1 MTASS
6 SSSIAI
12 PPQWEAALKRWLNFH
27 RVLWVLTAV
36 SFFIAW
42 NRGLALL
49 YGLFSLL
56 VALLLVSYLMPG
68 RQIRHIRVTR
78 RCNGDFTAGQPGSI
92 AYGVTA
98 VGARYQVE
106 LIESLE
112 FAQVQEQ
119 RFFFNKI
126 PGQSACTLQFRCLH
140 RGCFRL
146 GDLRLASAY
155 PYGIVQFSK
164 WIPVEPV
171 EVLVFP
177 RVFELSRLPE
187 PLTAAATTWGNLRL
201 PQKGGRDEYTAVREY
216 SHGDELN
223 RIHWPIS
230 ARHQHLMVREYEK
243 TDRPAMLIVLDCNQK
258 FNVGIGPATTFE
270 FAVSIAASMVRF
282 ASREGIPCIL
292 ATRSD
297 RWRELAIQPRSTDL
311 YALHELLARLNCDSR
326 HPYRSVVERAHQRF
340 PQASLVATFRLD
352 SDPTLPEIGPQATH
366 IDLEMRAQSF
376 RFPQE
381 PDAENGPLRQR
392 NRWTYRVCANRKLE
406 SLFQ

>member
-12 PPQWEAALKRWLNFH
+12 PPQWGAALKRWINIH
-27 RVLWVLTAV
+27 RVLWALTAV

-49 YGLFSLL
+49 YGLFSML

-68 RQIRHIRVTR
+68 RQMRHVRVTR
-78 RCNGDFTAGQPGSI
+78 RCSGDFTAGRPGSI
-92 AYGVTA
+92 TYGVTA
-98 VGARYQVE
+98 PGVHYQVE
-106 LIESLE
+106 LVESLE
-112 FAQVQEQ
+112 FAEIQEQ

-126 PGQSACTLQFRCLH
+126 SGQSAGTLQFRCLH

-155 PYGIVQFSK
+155 PFGIVQFSK
-164 WIPVEPV
+164 WITVEPA

-177 RVFELSRLPE
+177 KIVELSRLPE
-187 PLTAAATTWGNLRL
+187 PLTAGATTWGNLRL

-216 SHGDELN
+216 SRGDELN
-223 RIHWPIS
+223 RIHWPVS

-243 TDRPAMLIVLDCNQK
+243 TDRPVMLVVLDCSQN
-258 FNVGIGPATTFE
+258 FNVGRAPATTFE
-270 FAVSIAASMVRF
+270 FAVSIAASMIRC

-297 RWRELAIQPRSTDL
+297 RWRELAIQPRRPDL
-311 YALHELLARLNCDSR
+311 YALYELLARLNGDSR
-326 HPYRSVVERAHQRF
+326 HPYRPVVQRAHRRF
-340 PQASLVATFRLD
+340 PQASLIATFRLD
-352 SDPTLPEIGPQATH
+352 SDPAPPEIGPQATH
-366 IDLEMRAQSF
+366 IDLEMHAQSF

-381 PDAENGPLRQR
+381 PAAENGPLRKG